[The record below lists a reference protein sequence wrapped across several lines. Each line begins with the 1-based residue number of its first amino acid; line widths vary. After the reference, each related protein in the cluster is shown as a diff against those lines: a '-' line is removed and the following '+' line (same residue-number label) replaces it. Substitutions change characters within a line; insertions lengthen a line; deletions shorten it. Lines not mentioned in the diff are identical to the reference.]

1 LAGNEGVTVRWGA
14 AAAGLGAD
22 VVVVEDAYG
31 FAGVVEVVVAGF
43 AGVVVVAAAFGVVAH
58 AARVDELEK
67 PR

>member
-1 LAGNEGVTVRWGA
+1 LAGNEGATVRWGA

-22 VVVVEDAYG
+22 VVVEDAYG
-31 FAGVVEVVVAGF
+31 FAGVVEAVAVDF
-43 AGVVVVAAAFGVVAH
+43 AGVVVVAAGFGAVAH

>member
-1 LAGNEGVTVRWGA
+1 LAGNEGATVRWGA

-22 VVVVEDAYG
+22 VEVEGAYG
-31 FAGVVEVVVAGF
+31 FAGVVEVAVAGF
-43 AGVVVVAAAFGVVAH
+43 AGVVVVAAGFGAVAH